1 MPRVTAFNLRPGD
14 DLAALEDAIRAA
26 LTSLPELA
34 IDPAAV
40 DLVPMVAPPGYEP
53 AVARID
59 VDLFERAE
67 GTKPRLQE
75 LGERIA
81 AAFQEVTGTD
91 RRVKVVL
98 RPYALESSGWVERSG
113 GSAG

>member
-14 DLAALEDAIRAA
+14 DLAALEEAIRAA

-40 DLVPMVAPPGYEP
+40 DLVPMVAPAGYDAP
-53 AVARID
+53 VARID
-59 VDLFERAE
+59 VDLFERPE
-67 GTKPRLQE
+67 GTKARLQE
-75 LGERIA
+75 LGERVA
-81 AAFQEVTGTD
+81 AAFREVAGAE

-98 RPYALESSGWVERSG
+98 RPYALESSGWVER
-113 GSAG
+113 

>member
-14 DLAALEDAIRAA
+14 DLGALEDAIRAA
-26 LTSLPELA
+26 LTSHPEVA

-40 DLVPMVAPPGYEP
+40 DLVPLVAPTGYDA

-59 VDLFERAE
+59 VDLFERREA
-67 GTKPRLQE
+67 TKARLQE
-75 LGERIA
+75 LAERIA
-81 AAFQEVTGTD
+81 AAFQEVAGAD

-98 RPYALESSGWVERSG
+98 RPYALESSGWVER
-113 GSAG
+113 

>member
-14 DLAALEDAIRAA
+14 DLDALEDAIRAA
-26 LTSLPELA
+26 LTSLPEVT

-40 DLVPMVAPPGYEP
+40 DLVPMLAPSGYEA

-59 VDLFERAE
+59 VDLFERAT
-67 GTKPRLQE
+67 GTKERLQD

-81 AAFQEVTGTD
+81 AAFQEVVGAD

-98 RPYALESSGWVERSG
+98 RPYPLESSGWVER
-113 GSAG
+113 